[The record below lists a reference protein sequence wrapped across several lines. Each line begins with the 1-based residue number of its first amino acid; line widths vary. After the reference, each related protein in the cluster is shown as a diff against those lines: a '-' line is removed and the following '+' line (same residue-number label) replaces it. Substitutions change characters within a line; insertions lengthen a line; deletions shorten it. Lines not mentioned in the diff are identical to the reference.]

1 MQGKGTFNIQ
11 HATLNIQRPGL
22 IGGAQRRRR
31 YDGAGRE
38 LRTGRFGEPADED
51 VRATKCRS
59 RGVGFPACGFTGLSC
74 PVSQGP
80 GGPRNHQSGT
90 GD

>member
-1 MQGKGTFNIQ
+1 MSEVRVTNSFCMGGLFGSELAALNGDA
-11 HATLNIQRPGL
+11 ATTE
-22 IGGAQRRRR
+22 
-31 YDGAGRE
+31 GRE